1 MVADVGVLGLRL
13 RTSGDW
19 VELQQR
25 MSQGETLTPVL
36 PLGDQAGLVWL
47 PKNGCT
53 SLKRAWLQLHGVALE
68 QLPKDV
74 HGAVLAHTIWLRSEE
89 LASFAEN
96 RMLLAFWRDPID
108 RFVSACRSHLSE
120 LTTGS
125 IHAKFQA
132 VAKGDHHVLSESLA
146 FHDALFA
153 SHRVCS
159 FDDDADP
166 VAVMNAVAVQLSA
179 WVRCHL
185 DWSHHTLPQVCF
197 LGTNPFTYQRIFG
210 MEQMNA
216 VLQKWSDASGIVL
229 DSSPQNVSSSLQQ
242 ADPWRRLH
250 RVDLSEDAL
259 QSLTHFYAADWLFL
273 QRSQLGEEQQQWA

>member
-197 LGTNPFTYQRIFG
+197 LGTNP
-210 MEQMNA
+210 E
-216 VLQKWSDASGIVL
+216 
-229 DSSPQNVSSSLQQ
+229 SP
-242 ADPWRRLH
+242 
-250 RVDLSEDAL
+250 EI
-259 QSLTHFYAADWLFL
+259 
-273 QRSQLGEEQQQWA
+273 